1 LIDVTEQTNENV
13 QPVDSTDGRSRL
25 HRLIEPPVLS
35 VVMAV
40 LFLTVIWVLTFNLI
54 ARERA
59 STDRTAAAMAMDV
72 ADTYEAQVVRA
83 LREIDHTLKMVRY
96 QLDDKPAQEILE
108 DLRSQELLPPGI
120 IFTVSIIDAR
130 GEILDSTNRS
140 SIPENVATMDFFK
153 HAKEEEDVVIGR
165 PQPGLEPDEWWL
177 TFSRRFG
184 EAGQRFAGIV
194 AVSVHAGYFVSGYD
208 SDALGEHGVLGLVGT
223 DGVFRVRR
231 TGKDI
236 SAGTTINYNAL
247 VQEGTTADA
256 SAEVTVNCWDDT
268 RRYTIARKLYE
279 FPLAIVVGLS
289 EAEQLAPAHRIERS
303 YIWRAGMAS
312 ILVVAIAALLG
323 RLSWQLQ
330 KSRTRVME
338 ERAEHA
344 RNVEHL
350 AYHDNLTGLPNR
362 ALFSRLLYHQMQHAR
377 RYEKRL
383 ALMFLDLD
391 RFKAINDSLGH
402 EAGDE
407 LLKKMGRRLRESL
420 RESDIIARL
429 GGDEFIMLLPEITEE
444 TQVTTVAGKILAAVA
459 RPFTLAEQEF
469 RITISIGIAMF
480 PADGEDEQTLMKSAD
495 IAMYHAK
502 KGGKNS
508 FWFYS
513 EKLNTDSL
521 ERLTLE
527 SSLRKALEN
536 NEFRLFYQSKQDM
549 TTGRI
554 TGIEALLRWQHPDLG
569 LIPPMQFIPLAEEN
583 GLIVPIGRWVFKTA
597 CRQNLAWQNQGFPK
611 LSMAVNIS
619 KRQFFDEDFL
629 KDVGDALQE
638 SGMAPELLE
647 LEITEAILMHD
658 MDWTIRILK
667 DLKQMG
673 MRVAIDDFGTG
684 YSSLSKLKE
693 FPLDTLKI
701 DGSFIQNMIPNTE
714 IKSLTTAL
722 IDLGKS
728 LGFTVVAEGVESK
741 EQADLLRTYSC
752 DQFQGFY
759 INKPMP
765 PEEFASA
772 VREQLKGYADTE
784 GTWGSHL
791 KY

>member
-1 LIDVTEQTNENV
+1 LIKVTEQTNENV
-13 QPVDSTDGRSRL
+13 PQVDSPAGRSRL

-35 VVMAV
+35 IVMTV
-40 LFLTVIWVLTFNLI
+40 LFLTGIWALTGNLI

-59 STDRTAAAMAMDV
+59 SADRTAAAMAMDV

-96 QLDDKPAQEILE
+96 QLADKPAPEILK
-108 DLRSQELLPPGI
+108 DLRSEALLPPEI

-130 GEILDSTNRS
+130 GEILDSTNHS
-140 SIPENVATMDFFK
+140 SLPENVATMDFFK
-153 HAKEEEDVVIGR
+153 RAKEQGGVVIGQ
-165 PQPGLEPDEWWL
+165 PQRDRASDEWRL

-194 AVSVHAGYFVSGYD
+194 TLSVHAGYFVSGYETE
-208 SDALGEHGVLGLVGT
+208 ALGEHGVLGLVGT

-231 TGKDI
+231 TGNDI
-236 SAGTTINYNAL
+236 SAATTIDYNAL
-247 VQEGTTADA
+247 VQEGTTAEA
-256 SAEVTVNCWDDT
+256 TAEVTVNRWDDT

-289 EAEQLAPAHRIERS
+289 EAEQLGPVVRIERS

-323 RLSWQLQ
+323 WLRWQLQ
-330 KSRTRVME
+330 KSRRRVVE
-338 ERAEHA
+338 ERAAHA
-344 RNVEHL
+344 RNVEYL

-362 ALFSRLLYHQMQHAR
+362 ALFSRLLYQQMQQAR

-407 LLKKMGRRLRESL
+407 LLQKMGRRLKESL
-420 RESDIIARL
+420 RESDIVARL
-429 GGDEFIMLLPEITEE
+429 GGDEFTMLLSEITEE
-444 TQVTTVAGKILAAVA
+444 AQVTTVAGKILAAVA

-495 IAMYHAK
+495 TAMYHAK
-502 KGGKNS
+502 EGGKND
-508 FWFYS
+508 FRFYS

-549 TTGRI
+549 TTGRL

-569 LIPPMQFIPLAEEN
+569 LIAPMQFIPLAEEN

-597 CRQNLAWQNQGFPK
+597 CRQNLAWQNEGVLR

-658 MDWTIRILK
+658 MDRTIRILK

-673 MRVAIDDFGTG
+673 VRVAIDDFGTG
-684 YSSLSKLKE
+684 YSSLSKLKD

-701 DGSFIQNMIPNTE
+701 DGSFIQNMIPNAE

-722 IDLGKS
+722 IALGKS

-741 EQADLLRTYSC
+741 EQADLLRTHSC

-765 PEEFASA
+765 PEEFTSA
-772 VREQLKGYADTE
+772 VREELKGYAETVSPDN
-784 GTWGSHL
+784 
-791 KY
+791 

>member
-1 LIDVTEQTNENV
+1 
-13 QPVDSTDGRSRL
+13 
-25 HRLIEPPVLS
+25 
-35 VVMAV
+35 
-40 LFLTVIWVLTFNLI
+40 
-54 ARERA
+54 
-59 STDRTAAAMAMDV
+59 
-72 ADTYEAQVVRA
+72 
-83 LREIDHTLKMVRY
+83 
-96 QLDDKPAQEILE
+96 
-108 DLRSQELLPPGI
+108 
-120 IFTVSIIDAR
+120 
-130 GEILDSTNRS
+130 
-140 SIPENVATMDFFK
+140 
-153 HAKEEEDVVIGR
+153 
-165 PQPGLEPDEWWL
+165 
-177 TFSRRFG
+177 
-184 EAGQRFAGIV
+184 
-194 AVSVHAGYFVSGYD
+194 
-208 SDALGEHGVLGLVGT
+208 
-223 DGVFRVRR
+223 
-231 TGKDI
+231 
-236 SAGTTINYNAL
+236 
-247 VQEGTTADA
+247 
-256 SAEVTVNCWDDT
+256 
-268 RRYTIARKLYE
+268 
-279 FPLAIVVGLS
+279 
-289 EAEQLAPAHRIERS
+289 
-303 YIWRAGMAS
+303 MAS

-344 RNVEHL
+344 RNVEYL

-362 ALFSRLLYHQMQHAR
+362 ALFSRLLYHQMQLAR

-402 EAGDE
+402 DAGDE
-407 LLKKMGRRLRESL
+407 LLKKMGRRIGESL
-420 RESDIIARL
+420 RESDIVARL

-469 RITISIGIAMF
+469 HITISIGIAMF

-495 IAMYHAK
+495 TAMYHAK
-502 KGGKNS
+502 EGGKNS
-508 FWFYS
+508 FRFYS

-549 TTGRI
+549 TTDRI

-629 KDVGDALQE
+629 KDVRDALQE

-673 MRVAIDDFGTG
+673 VRVAIDDFGTG

-701 DGSFIQNMIPNTE
+701 DGSFIQNMIPNAE

-722 IDLGKS
+722 IELGKS
-728 LGFTVVAEGVESK
+728 LGFTVIAEGVESK

-765 PEEFASA
+765 PEEFTSA
-772 VREQLKGYADTE
+772 VREQLKGYADTA
-784 GTWGSHL
+784 SPD
-791 KY
+791 

>member
-1 LIDVTEQTNENV
+1 MQLSKQITNV
-13 QPVDSTDGRSRL
+13 PPVDSTAGRSRL

-35 VVMAV
+35 ILMAV
-40 LFLTVIWVLTFNLI
+40 LFLTVIWAFTFNLI
-54 ARERA
+54 TRERA
-59 STDRTAAAMAMDV
+59 SADRTAAAVAMDV

-83 LREIDHTLKMVRY
+83 LREIDHTLKLVRY
-96 QLDDKPAQEILE
+96 QLDDKPAHEILE

-140 SIPENVATMDFFK
+140 SIPENVAKMDFFK
-153 HAKEEEDVVIGR
+153 RAKEQDDLVIGQ
-165 PQPGLEPDEWWL
+165 PQRDRESDEWL
-177 TFSRRFG
+177 VTFSRRFG
-184 EAGQRFAGIV
+184 KAGQRFAGIV
-194 AVSVHAGYFVSGYD
+194 AVSVHAGYFVSGYE

-231 TGKDI
+231 TGNDI
-236 SAGTTINYNAL
+236 SAGTMINYDAL
-247 VQEGTTADA
+247 VQEGATAYA
-256 SAEVTVNCWDDT
+256 LAEVTVNPWDDT

-289 EAEQLAPAHRIERS
+289 EAEQLAPADRIERS

-312 ILVVAIAALLG
+312 ILVAVIAALLG
-323 RLSWQLQ
+323 WLSWQLQ
-330 KSRTRVME
+330 KSRARVME
-338 ERAEHA
+338 ERAAHA
-344 RNVEHL
+344 RNIEYL

-362 ALFSRLLYHQMQHAR
+362 ALFSRLLYQQMQHAR
-377 RYEKRL
+377 RYEKQL

-407 LLKKMGRRLRESL
+407 LLKKMGRRIGESL
-420 RESDIIARL
+420 RESDIVARL
-429 GGDEFIMLLPEITEE
+429 GGDEFIILLPEVTEE

-469 RITISIGIAMF
+469 HITISIGIAMF
-480 PADGEDEQTLMKSAD
+480 PANGEDEQALMKSAD
-495 IAMYHAK
+495 TAMYHAK
-502 KGGKNS
+502 EGGKNS
-508 FWFYS
+508 FRFYS

-527 SSLRKALEN
+527 SSLRNALEN

-549 TTGRI
+549 ITGRI

-569 LIPPMQFIPLAEEN
+569 LIPPMQFIPMAEEN

-597 CRQNLAWQNQGFPK
+597 CRQNIAWQNQGFPK

-619 KRQFFDEDFL
+619 RRQFFDEDFL

-638 SGMAPELLE
+638 SQMAPELLE

-658 MDWTIRILK
+658 MDLTIRILR

-673 MRVAIDDFGTG
+673 VQIAIDDFGTG

-701 DGSFIQNMIPNTE
+701 DGSFIQNMISNTE

-741 EQADLLRTYSC
+741 EQADMLRTNSV

-765 PEEFASA
+765 PEEFTSA
-772 VREQLKGYADTE
+772 IREQLKEYEDTA
-784 GTWGSHL
+784 SPD
-791 KY
+791 

>member
-1 LIDVTEQTNENV
+1 MIDVTEQTNEDV
-13 QPVDSTDGRSRL
+13 PQIDSTAGRSWF

-35 VVMAV
+35 IVMTV
-40 LFLTVIWVLTFNLI
+40 LFLAVIWAVTLNLI

-59 STDRTAAAMAMDV
+59 SADRTAAAMTMDV

-96 QLDDKPAQEILE
+96 QLDDKPAQVILE
-108 DLRSQELLPPGI
+108 DLRSEELLPPEI
-120 IFTVSIIDAR
+120 VFTVSIIDAR

-140 SIPENVATMDFFK
+140 SIPENVANMDFFK
-153 HAKEEEDVVIGR
+153 RAKEQEDMVIGQ
-165 PQPGLEPDEWWL
+165 PQHYRGSDEWWL
-177 TFSRRFG
+177 SFSRRFG
-184 EAGQRFAGIV
+184 EAGQRFTGIV
-194 AVSVHAGYFVSGYD
+194 AVSVHAGYFVSGYE

-231 TGKDI
+231 TGNDI

-247 VQEGTTADA
+247 VQESTPVDD
-256 SAEVTVNCWDDT
+256 SAEVTVNRWDDT

-279 FPLAIVVGLS
+279 FQLAIVVGLS
-289 EAEQLAPAHRIERS
+289 EAEQLAPADRIQRR
-303 YIWRAGMAS
+303 YIRRAGLVS
-312 ILVVAIAALLG
+312 ILVVVIGVLLG
-323 RLSWQLQ
+323 RLTWQLR
-330 KSRTRVME
+330 KSRTNAIE
-338 ERAEHA
+338 ERAAHA
-344 RNVEHL
+344 RNVEYL

-377 RYEKRL
+377 RYKKRL

-391 RFKAINDSLGH
+391 HFKAINDSLGH

-420 RESDIIARL
+420 RESDIVARL

-459 RPFTLAEQEF
+459 KPFTLAEQEF

-495 IAMYHAK
+495 VAMYHVK
-502 KGGKNS
+502 EGGKNN
-508 FWFYS
+508 FRFYS

-549 TTGRI
+549 ATGRI

-597 CRQNLAWQNQGFPK
+597 CRQNLAWQNEGFPK

-647 LEITEAILMHD
+647 LEITEAIIMHD
-658 MDWTIRILK
+658 MDGTIRILK
-667 DLKQMG
+667 DLKQMRV
-673 MRVAIDDFGTG
+673 RVAIDDFGIG

-693 FPLDTLKI
+693 FPLNTLKI

-714 IKSLTTAL
+714 TKSLTTAL

-741 EQADLLRTYSC
+741 EQADFLRTHSC

-765 PEEFASA
+765 PEKFTSEI
-772 VREQLKGYADTE
+772 REQLKGYTDTV
-784 GTWGSHL
+784 SPD
-791 KY
+791 

>member
-1 LIDVTEQTNENV
+1 MIEITEQINENV
-13 QPVDSTDGRSRL
+13 PPVDSTAGRSRL
-25 HRLIEPPVLS
+25 HRLIEPPLLYI
-35 VVMAV
+35 VMTV
-40 LFLTVIWVLTFNLI
+40 LFLTVIWALTFNLI

-59 STDRTAAAMAMDV
+59 SADRTAAAMAMDV

-83 LREIDHTLKMVRY
+83 LREIDHTLKMARY
-96 QLDDKPAQEILE
+96 QINDKPAREILE
-108 DLRSQELLPPGI
+108 DLRSEELLPPEI

-140 SIPENVATMDFFK
+140 SLPENVAKMDFFK
-153 HAKEEEDVVIGR
+153 RAKEQEDMVIGQ
-165 PQPGLEPDEWWL
+165 PQRDRQSDEWRL

-194 AVSVHAGYFVSGYD
+194 ALSVHAGYFVSGYE

-231 TGKDI
+231 TGNDI
-236 SAGTTINYNAL
+236 STGSTIDYNAL
-247 VQEGTTADA
+247 VQDGATVDA
-256 SAEVTVNCWDDT
+256 TVEVTVNRWDDT
-268 RRYTIARKLYE
+268 RRYTIARKIYE

-289 EAEQLAPAHRIERS
+289 EAEQLAPADRIESS
-303 YIWRAGMAS
+303 YIWRAAMAS
-312 ILVVAIAALLG
+312 ILLVVIAALLG
-323 RLSWQLQ
+323 RLSWQLR
-330 KSRTRVME
+330 KSRARVME

-344 RNVEHL
+344 RHVEYL
-350 AYHDNLTGLPNR
+350 AYHDNLTDLPNR
-362 ALFSRLLYHQMQHAR
+362 ALFSRLFYQQMQYAR

-407 LLKKMGRRLRESL
+407 LLKKMGRRIGESL
-420 RESDIIARL
+420 RETDIVARL

-444 TQVTTVAGKILAAVA
+444 AQVTTVAGKILAAVA
-459 RPFTLAEQEF
+459 RPFAIAEQEF

-480 PADGEDEQTLMKSAD
+480 PADGEDEQTLMKNAD
-495 IAMYHAK
+495 IAMYQAK
-502 KGGKNS
+502 EGGKNS
-508 FWFYS
+508 YRFYS
-513 EKLNTDSL
+513 EKLNTASL
-521 ERLTLE
+521 ERRTLE

-536 NEFRLFYQSKQDM
+536 NDFRLFYQSKQDM

-554 TGIEALLRWQHPDLG
+554 AGMKALLRWQHSDLG

-597 CRQNLAWQNQGFPK
+597 CRQNLAWQKEGFPK
-611 LSMAVNIS
+611 LSMTVNIS

-629 KDVGDALQE
+629 KDVGDTLQE

-647 LEITEAILMHD
+647 LEITEAVLMHD
-658 MDWTIRILK
+658 IARTIRILK
-667 DLKQMG
+667 DLKQM
-673 MRVAIDDFGTG
+673 RVRIAIDDFGTG
-684 YSSLSKLKE
+684 YSSLSKLKD

-701 DGSFIQNMIPNTE
+701 NGSYIQNMIPNAE
-714 IKSLTTAL
+714 IKGLTMAL

-741 EQADLLRTYSC
+741 EQADLLRTNSC

-772 VREQLKGYADTE
+772 VREQLKG
-784 GTWGSHL
+784 
-791 KY
+791 